1 MMRGS
6 FTSFSKVPTKL
17 RLLLPTETEMWG
29 AIFHNNFKRTEK
41 NYNCKFSKANA
52 LRKRRSEAKSQEE
65 AFIGFSKAEENIVAI
80 LVSTCIL

>member
-52 LRKRRSEAKSQEE
+52 LRKRR
-65 AFIGFSKAEENIVAI
+65 
-80 LVSTCIL
+80 